1 MERTHYSEGWESMK
15 IDPEV
20 ENILH
25 NVLEGKSLGRD
36 DAIKLMNVD
45 INSIEMYALMAIAN
59 SKTRKLF
66 DNFGEVHAQI
76 GINYAPCPNKC
87 GFCVFSV
94 VSKNIELD
102 LDEVLKRTKWF
113 VDEGANAI
121 FLMTTANYDFEKF
134 VEIGRAVRKTIPPK
148 MPLVANIGDFGNSE
162 VKELLDAGFTA
173 IYHVVRLR
181 EGIDTKIDPS
191 DRLRTIKAA
200 KSVGL
205 DLSYCVEPIGPEHT
219 HEEIVDAM
227 FRGKELKPAIMA
239 TMRRIPVPGTAL
251 AKFGQITQL
260 EQAKIEAITRLVMG
274 NDILAMGVHEAYIPC
289 LISGANQIYAET
301 GPNPRD
307 KAIDT
312 TKGRGFSVRSCR
324 TLLQEAGFTPRD
336 GPARS
341 LQGPI
346 RGGTK

>member
-1 MERTHYSEGWESMK
+1 MR
-15 IDPEV
+15 IDAEV

-25 NVLEGKSLGRD
+25 KAVEKKILGKD
-36 DAIKLMNVD
+36 DALRLMEVNP
-45 INSIEMYALMAIAN
+45 NSREFYMLMAIAN

-76 GINYAPCPNKC
+76 GINYAPCSNKC
-87 GFCVFSV
+87 KFCVFSV
-94 VSKNIELD
+94 ADKSVELN
-102 LDEVLKRTKWF
+102 LNEVVERAKWF
-113 VDEGANAI
+113 VEEGANAI
-121 FLMTTANYDFEKF
+121 FLMTTADYDFDKF
-134 VEIGRAVRKTIPPK
+134 IEIGKAVRAVIPPK

-162 VKELLDAGFTA
+162 AKELLEAGFTA

-200 KSVGL
+200 KSAGL

-219 HEEIVDAM
+219 HEEIVDAILLG
-227 FRGKELKPAIMA
+227 RELQPQVMA

-260 EQAKIEAITRLVMG
+260 EQAKIEAITRLIIG
-274 NDILAMGVHEAYIPC
+274 DDILAMGVHEAYIPC
-289 LISGANQIYAET
+289 LMSGANQIYAET

-307 KAIDT
+307 EIIDT
-312 TKGRGFSVRSCR
+312 TKGRGLSVRYCR
-324 TLLQEAGFTPRD
+324 VLLQEAGYAPRN
-336 GPARS
+336 GPAKS
-341 LQGPI
+341 LQGPL
-346 RGGTK
+346 RNPA

>member
-1 MERTHYSEGWESMK
+1 MMK
-15 IDPEV
+15 IDSEV
-20 ENILH
+20 ENILY
-25 NVLEGKSLGRD
+25 NVLEGKSLRRD
-36 DAIKLMNVD
+36 DAIKLMNVNV
-45 INSIEMYALMAIAN
+45 NSIEMYALMAVAN
-59 SKTRKLF
+59 SATRKLF
-66 DNFGEVHAQI
+66 NSFGEVHAQI

-87 GFCVFSV
+87 KFCVFSV
-94 VSKNIELD
+94 ADKNVELS
-102 LDEVLKRTKWF
+102 LNEVLEKAEWF
-113 VDEGANAI
+113 IKEGANAI
-121 FLMTTANYDFEKF
+121 FLMTTANYDFDKF
-134 VEIGRAVRKTIPPK
+134 IKIGRAVREAIPSK

-162 VKELLDAGFTA
+162 AKELLDAGFTA

-219 HEEIVDAM
+219 PEEIVDAM
-227 FRGKELKPAIMA
+227 FLGKELKPTVMA
-239 TMRRIPVPGTAL
+239 TMRRIPVPGTPL

-260 EQAKIEAITRLVMG
+260 EQAKIEAITRLVIG
-274 NDILAMGVHEAYIPC
+274 DDILAMGVHEAYIPC
-289 LISGANQIYAET
+289 LMSGANQIYAET

-307 KAIDT
+307 AIIDT
-312 TKGRGFSVRSCR
+312 TKGRGLSVRSCR

-346 RGGTK
+346 REGKK